1 MTHSDFENEFSLE
14 RLVEAADRASVS
26 LSDLKDLIEFHAEAK
41 DDITGFGPAVAKFR
55 DKMIEID
62 IARLDTSCS
71 IGDPGLLDQFRMR
84 FVDDFAMHPPFNAT
98 RY

>member
-41 DDITGFGPAVAKFR
+41 DDITGSGPAVA
-55 DKMIEID
+55 
-62 IARLDTSCS
+62 
-71 IGDPGLLDQFRMR
+71 
-84 FVDDFAMHPPFNAT
+84 
-98 RY
+98 

>member
-84 FVDDFAMHPPFNAT
+84 FVDDFEMHPAFNVT